1 MSKGFESLSL
11 QVKEVLRRDP
21 LCEHLFCSRDAAIGW
36 LPPAKLLT
44 YGFRCLELG
53 PDVQVLLRR
62 VRLVRCGRSQGT
74 RTTFQFHKG
83 GAR

>member
-36 LPPAKLLT
+36 LPPAKLLI

-53 PDVQVLLRR
+53 PDV
-62 VRLVRCGRSQGT
+62 
-74 RTTFQFHKG
+74 
-83 GAR
+83 